1 MTSGFQLG
9 VDIGGTFTDFVL
21 LETATGALRLHKRLT
36 TPTDPSRATL
46 EGLSVLLGEASLQLK
61 DVDRIVHGTTLVA
74 NAIIEHRGART
85 AMLTTRGF
93 RDILEMGREQ
103 RYHIYDL
110 FLKFPEPLVPREL
123 RYEIDERMNRDG
135 DVVSA
140 VDPEQVRAAV
150 QDLTSK
156 GIESLAVCLLHSYRN
171 PVHENL
177 IADLVRR
184 EFPSLALSVSSE
196 VVAELREYERTSTTV
211 ANAFVQPLMNLYLRR
226 LEDALAQSGF
236 RGQFLLMQSS
246 GGLVSPDTARQF
258 PIRLLESGPAGG
270 AMVGA
275 FFGRQMGLQNLLAL
289 DMGGT
294 TAKSCLIRGGKPELV
309 SDIEAARVNRFM
321 KGSGLPI
328 RVPVLD
334 LIEIGAGGGSIAH
347 RNELGLL
354 QVGPQS
360 AGAEPG
366 PACYALGGT
375 SPTVTDAC
383 LVLGYLDPSYFLGGE
398 MMLDRDLAL
407 GALARLAE
415 ELGISDTAAA
425 WGVHAIVCDNM
436 ASSARTH
443 IIEKGH
449 DPRRFPLIAFGGAG
463 PLHATRV
470 ARALGSAE
478 VVVPPGS
485 GVASSLGFLVSP
497 VSFEYSRS
505 LPGKLA
511 AADWQHVNRIYAE
524 LSTLAVATL
533 EAADVDPHAIH
544 FARRAEMRLAG
555 QFHDIEVVVPAG
567 TLTSASAE
575 ELATA
580 FQVEYERR
588 YHAVLPGYEV
598 MVLNWRLRAEGPE
611 PELQLK
617 GAYLGDASSMR
628 EGQNGPGSARAV
640 KGNRA
645 AYFPEADG
653 FVTTPVYDRYLLRSG
668 DRLSGP
674 AIVEERESTTVV
686 GPGDGLVVDSYGNLR
701 ITVDVR

>member
-1 MTSGFQLG
+1 MSAGFQVG

-21 LETATGALRLHKRLT
+21 LNTATGGVRVHKRLT
-36 TPTDPSRATL
+36 TPADPSQATL
-46 EGLSVLLGEASLQLK
+46 EGLDVLLGEASLNLSHI
-61 DVDRIVHGTTLVA
+61 DRIVHGTTLVA
-74 NAIIEHRGART
+74 NAIIEHRGAKT

-110 FLKFPEPLVPREL
+110 FLKFPDPLVPREL
-123 RYEIDERMNRDG
+123 RYEIDERMSRDG
-135 DVVSA
+135 DA
-140 VDPEQVRAAV
+140 VRALDLEQARAAV
-150 QDLTSK
+150 QELTSK
-156 GIESLAVCLLHSYRN
+156 GIESLAICLLHSYRN
-171 PVHENL
+171 PVHEDL
-177 IADLVRR
+177 IAALVRR
-184 EFPSLALSVSSE
+184 EFPDLFLSVSSE

-211 ANAFVQPLMNLYLRR
+211 ANAFVQPLMNRYLRR
-226 LEDALAQSGF
+226 LEDALGQKGF

-246 GGLVSPDTARQF
+246 GGLVSTDTAREF

-275 FFGRQMGLQNLLAL
+275 FFGRQMGLDDLLAL

-309 SDIEAARVNRFM
+309 ADIEAARVSRFM

-347 RNELGLL
+347 RNDLGLL

-383 LVLGYLDPSYFLGGE
+383 LVLGYLDPDYFLGGE
-398 MMLDRDLAL
+398 MTLDRGLAL
-407 GALARLAE
+407 NALARLAV

-443 IIEKGH
+443 IIEKGY
-449 DPRRFPLIAFGGAG
+449 DPRRFPIIAFGGAG

-470 ARALGSAE
+470 ARALGSSE
-478 VVVPPGS
+478 VVVPRGS

-505 LPGKLA
+505 LPDKLA
-511 AADWQHVNRIYAE
+511 SIDWQQVNRMYDE
-524 LSTLAVATL
+524 LSALAVATL
-533 EAADVDPHAIH
+533 KAAEVDPHAIQ

-555 QFHDIEVVVPAG
+555 QFHDIEVSVPAG
-567 TLTSASAE
+567 ALTSDSADTLTSA
-575 ELATA
+575 
-580 FQVEYERR
+580 FQGEYERR

-611 PELQLK
+611 PELKLNGADFAESNSIEAGQSSTSSGRAQK
-617 GAYLGDASSMR
+617 GARS
-628 EGQNGPGSARAV
+628 
-640 KGNRA
+640 

-668 DRLSGP
+668 DRLTGP
-674 AIVEERESTTVV
+674 AIVEEKESTTVV
-686 GPGDGLVVDSYGNLR
+686 GPGDKVLVDRNGNLR
-701 ITVDVR
+701 ITVDWR

>member
-1 MTSGFQLG
+1 MSSGFQVG

-21 LETATGALRLHKRLT
+21 LETATGAIRMHKRLT
-36 TPTDPSRATL
+36 TPADPSKATL
-46 EGLSVLLGEASLQLK
+46 EGLGAILDEASLKLG

-74 NAIIEHRGART
+74 NAIIEHRGAET

-93 RDILEMGREQ
+93 RDVLEMGREQ

-123 RYEIDERMNRDG
+123 RYEIDERMSRDG
-135 DVVSA
+135 DAVRA

-150 QDLTSK
+150 KDMTSK
-156 GIESLAVCLLHSYRN
+156 GIESVAVCLLHSYRN

-184 EFPSLALSVSSE
+184 EFPGLSLSVSSE

-211 ANAFVQPLMNLYLRR
+211 ANAFVQPLMNSYLHR

-236 RGQFLLMQSS
+236 HGQFLLMQSS
-246 GGLVSPDTARQF
+246 GGLVSPDTARRF

-275 FFGRQMGLQNLLAL
+275 FFGRHMGLPDLLAL

-309 SDIEAARVNRFM
+309 ADIEAARVSRFM

-347 RNELGLL
+347 RNDLGLM

-366 PACYALGGT
+366 PACYSLGGA

-383 LVLGYLDPSYFLGGE
+383 LVLGYLDPAYFLGGD
-398 MMLDRDLAL
+398 MTLDRDLAL
-407 GALARLAE
+407 KSLARLAE
-415 ELGISDTAAA
+415 ELGISETAAA

-449 DPRRFPLIAFGGAG
+449 DPRRFPIIAFGGAG

-470 ARALGSAE
+470 ARALGASE
-478 VVVPPGS
+478 IVVPPGS

-505 LPGKLA
+505 LPSKLA
-511 AADWQHVNRIYAE
+511 AVDWWHVNYVYAE
-524 LSTLAVATL
+524 LSGMAVTTL
-533 EAADVDPHAIH
+533 EAAEVDPQAIH
-544 FARRAEMRLAG
+544 FTRRAEMRLAG
-555 QFHDIEVVVPAG
+555 QFHDIEVPVPAG
-567 TLTSASAE
+567 TLSTDSAE

-580 FQVEYERR
+580 FQLEYERR

-611 PELQLK
+611 PILQLK
-617 GAYLGDASSMR
+617 GADSDDADSIRRSR
-628 EGQNGPGSARAV
+628 GPSTAAHAQ
-640 KGNRA
+640 KGARA

-653 FVTTPVYDRYLLRSG
+653 FVSTPVYDRYRLRSG
-668 DRLSGP
+668 DSLTGP

-686 GPGDGLVVDSYGNLR
+686 GPGDRLLVDSHRNLR
-701 ITVDVR
+701 ITVQAP